1 MALDYTYSTFYAVQ
15 TAGAE
20 FGVPEDNKIFSTQ
33 NEA

>member
-1 MALDYTYSTFYAVQ
+1 MALDYSYSTFYVVQ

-20 FGVPEDNKIFSTQ
+20 FGVPADKKIFSTQ